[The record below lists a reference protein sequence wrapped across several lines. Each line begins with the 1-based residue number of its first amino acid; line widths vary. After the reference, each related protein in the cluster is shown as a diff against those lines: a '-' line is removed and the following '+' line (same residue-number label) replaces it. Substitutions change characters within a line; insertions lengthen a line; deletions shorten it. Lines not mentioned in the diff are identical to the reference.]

1 MIYKKYEIVAE
12 AIQER
17 AEYSLDDD
25 GHLYDYLQ
33 SINSDPEITAY
44 GIVEIE
50 NGDIIDWTDT
60 LDEAKKYIDKLTKE

>member
-33 SINSDPEITAY
+33 SIDPDPEITAY
-44 GIVEIE
+44 GIVKG
-50 NGDIIDWTDT
+50 GDIIDWTDT
-60 LDEAKKYIDKLTKE
+60 LDEAKQYIDELTKGKG